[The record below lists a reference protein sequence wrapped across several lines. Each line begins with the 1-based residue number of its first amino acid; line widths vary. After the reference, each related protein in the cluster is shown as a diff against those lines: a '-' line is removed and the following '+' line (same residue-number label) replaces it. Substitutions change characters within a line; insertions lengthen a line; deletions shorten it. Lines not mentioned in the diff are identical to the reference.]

1 MNAIVTFEQLV
12 NICDAIEQNVK
23 ISNSQNE
30 LLGEDLLNYYDILN
44 ERKKLLKLFDNFK
57 SAKYLYK
64 FPVSNAMRITPTYE
78 SKEICFQKSSQS
90 QIEKAV
96 EKYVDKQILTT
107 EIYNTILDVSSRLTN
122 SECVYLINTFFQHKS
137 EESIAE
143 IIGISK
149 TYLQRIKK
157 SCIVKNYI
165 FSKICYIIFTFDYF
179 FSYQIIRI

>member
-1 MNAIVTFEQLV
+1 M
-12 NICDAIEQNVK
+12 
-23 ISNSQNE
+23 
-30 LLGEDLLNYYDILN
+30 
-44 ERKKLLKLFDNFK
+44 LKLFENFK
-57 SAKYLYK
+57 SARYLYK
-64 FPVSNAMRITPTYE
+64 FPISDTIRINPTYE

-107 EIYNTILDVSSRLTN
+107 EIYNSILDVSNRLTN
-122 SECVYLINTFFQHKS
+122 SECAYLINTFLQHKS

-157 SCIVKNYI
+157 SCIVKMWTELEKYCE
-165 FSKICYIIFTFDYF
+165 SD
-179 FSYQIIRI
+179 